1 MGRFWLSVRV
11 CLEGGDGERVS
22 GTFLALSECVWRVE
36 MASGSVGRFW
46 LSVRVCL
53 EGGDGE
59 RVSGTFLALSESVF
73 GGRRWRAGQWDVS
86 GSR

>member
-1 MGRFWLSVRV
+1 
-11 CLEGGDGERVS
+11 
-22 GTFLALSECVWRVE
+22 

-59 RVSGTFLALSESVF
+59 RVSGTFLALSECVF
-73 GGRRWRAGQWDVS
+73 GGLRWRAGQWDVS
-86 GSR
+86 GSQ